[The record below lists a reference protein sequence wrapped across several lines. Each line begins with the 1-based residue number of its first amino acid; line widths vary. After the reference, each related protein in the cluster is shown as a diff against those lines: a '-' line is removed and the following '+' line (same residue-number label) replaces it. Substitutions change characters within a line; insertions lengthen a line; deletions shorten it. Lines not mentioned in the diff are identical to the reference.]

1 MVDLP
6 MELNTPMIESNYFG
20 GEMRNKAKRTLKYD
34 EEVALHPA
42 LLAAG
47 SSDRTHQQEMVN
59 MINKDRDRHT
69 QTCYLISHTN

>member
-6 MELNTPMIESNYFG
+6 MELESPMIESNYFG

-59 MINKDRDRHT
+59 MINKETVTPRHVT
-69 QTCYLISHTN
+69 